1 MTVLNNNKTWR
12 TVRWNLMDPRA
23 AAGCQQLGR
32 HLGRQLSAELC
43 FFLCRPQLVVD
54 VGNGSW
60 NGSWRGQE
68 EQRRS
73 EFARRL
79 LGLGRRRR
87 QQQRRRIRNR
97 VTPHRVEYL
106 WFTEHYFFSI
116 VFLFFFFGAKLSF
129 SIKKKETKQKRKHV
143 PTSFFLCSSS
153 IDDNSRL
160 MSSFASFIRLFMRS
174 KWVLLVPTS
183 RE

>member
-116 VFLFFFFGAKLSF
+116 VFLFFFFWCQVVVLN
-129 SIKKKETKQKRKHV
+129 KKKGNKTKTQTRADF
-143 PTSFFLCSSS
+143 FFLCSSS
-153 IDDNSRL
+153 IDGNSRL